1 MRNLSFKARAMTK
14 LDKQKL
20 ERLRGGLIDVDYTI
34 KRLDRENASP
44 SEKSNWLNHKND
56 ILNLINK
63 LQGGKK

>member
-1 MRNLSFKARAMTK
+1 MTK

-20 ERLRGGLIDVDYTI
+20 ERLRGGLIDIDYTI
-34 KRLDRENASP
+34 KRLDRENAAA
-44 SEKSNWLNHKND
+44 SEKTNWLNHKND

>member
-1 MRNLSFKARAMTK
+1 MTK

-34 KRLDRENASP
+34 KRLDRENAAA
-44 SEKSNWLNHKND
+44 SEKANWLNHKND

-63 LQGGKK
+63 LEGGKK